1 MFRTSEAIMNKKLS
15 IISLAVAGALASV
28 GAQADSSKFT
38 GEIKDAWLTGK
49 IETVLALNAQLNPFK
64 INTDVEGGVVHLT
77 GLVEDDADR
86 DLAGEIAK
94 GIDGVIKVDN
104 DLEIDE
110 ERAAAR
116 ADQDGR
122 DFGSW
127 VDDTT
132 TTAVV
137 KSKLLGNGNT
147 SGLKIDVDTADDV
160 VTLSGRVESSDEKNL
175 AEQIA
180 RNTGDVRSVRNH
192 LVVDPS

>member
-1 MFRTSEAIMNKKLS
+1 MNRKLS
-15 IISLAVAGALASV
+15 IIALAVAGALASV

-38 GEIKDAWLTGK
+38 GEAKDAWLTGK
-49 IETVLALNAQLNPFK
+49 IETVLALNGQLNPFK

-160 VTLSGRVESSDEKNL
+160 VTLSGRVDSSDEKNL